1 MNSKTE
7 NYQFATIPPTKMAIY
22 RLLKSKTIIVILCFL
37 ALILAFIVITNSRR
51 QSLTPTENLPPVQ
64 SLEVTQK
71 SLVAAPDT
79 SQISSQLNQLPARLN
94 VHQIEP
100 AIISHQEA
108 IDLAIKFDF
117 HQEPQI
123 IQGFNIGPVYS
134 WQTDQQYL
142 TITTEKGNIDY
153 GLDLL
158 RQKVSL
164 TGKLPS
170 QEEIIQTTNNFL
182 EDNILPFPENISHE
196 IIKTEYYILDS
207 SVFTPVS
214 SIEEAQITLVSY
226 SLKLNGIP
234 LCNYYG
240 DEILLNIF
248 IGPGPR
254 IIKINYQKPFNRI
267 LSSLEYPLI
276 QPNQLLETIKSRPE
290 ITSLSKGGYS
300 IPDPF
305 EHQQIKEIS
314 FNQIKPAYF
323 LPEKP
328 TGTLQPVFLIT
339 GTGKLP
345 DTDFTSTTIIPA
357 LDSQYYL
364 NLSPTPKK

>member
-1 MNSKTE
+1 MPIYKL
-7 NYQFATIPPTKMAIY
+7 FKAKAIVV
-22 RLLKSKTIIVILCFL
+22 LLCLL
-37 ALILAFIVITNSRR
+37 ALILAFVVIRNTTKRSAE
-51 QSLTPTENLPPVQ
+51 PDENLP
-64 SLEVTQK
+64 LVTPPELIRK
-71 SLVAAPDT
+71 SLVASPN
-79 SQISSQLNQLPARLN
+79 INQLSGQTNQLPARLN

-100 AIISHQEA
+100 ATISHQEA
-108 IDLAIKFDF
+108 IDLALGFDF

-123 IQGFNIGPVYS
+123 IQSYNIGPVYS

-142 TITTEKGNIDY
+142 TIVVEKGQIDY

-182 EDNILPFPENISHE
+182 EDNILPFPDNISQE
-196 IIKTEYYILDS
+196 IIKTEYYTIDS
-207 SVFTPVS
+207 SVFSPAADQKD
-214 SIEEAQITLVSY
+214 AQVALVSY

-234 LCNYYG
+234 LCNHYG
-240 DEILLNIF
+240 DETLLNIF
-248 IGPGPR
+248 VGPES
-254 IIKINYQKPFNRI
+254 KIVKISYQKPFNKT
-267 LSSLEYPLI
+267 LSSLEYSLI
-276 QPNQLLETIKSRPE
+276 PTDELLKQIKARPE
-290 ITSLSKGGYS
+290 ITTLSKINYS